1 MKVNEMNDEDKELLR
16 SRLKERRLFL
26 GMTYQQLADK
36 TGISKSSL
44 QRYENGGIKNLSYDK
59 IYKLAEALEVS
70 VQYFAD
76 LSNDYTGEIVPIE
89 TQSISRFN
97 RANYMYNIKKFEFK
111 ALQKITPTLISNGYS
126 VEQNARGELG
136 DLIARKGNKVWHIDF
151 LYTRDVSE
159 YLTGIGAGKQQL
171 IMRFGRLSLYNK
183 PITKYSIVMERRQIA
198 EQFLRFNPTHLDVEI
213 SLIIL
218 KEDGFEELFF
228 THNDKVDRSV

>member
-76 LSNDYTGEIVPIE
+76 LSNDYTGEIVPIKV
-89 TQSISRFN
+89 QNMGRVNRVQHMVDIKRFEA
-97 RANYMYNIKKFEFK
+97 R
-111 ALQKITPTLISNGYS
+111 ALQNITPTLISKGYS
-126 VEQNARGELG
+126 VEQNDRGELG
-136 DLIARKGNKVWHIDF
+136 DLIAKKGKKIWHIDF
-151 LYTRDVSE
+151 LYTRDVSK
-159 YLTGIGAGKQQL
+159 YPIQSDAGKQQL

-183 PITKYSIVMERRQIA
+183 PITKYSIVMEHHQIA

-213 SLIIL
+213 SIIIL

-228 THNDKVDRSV
+228 TDNNKVDRSI

>member
-89 TQSISRFN
+89 TQSISRFSKS
-97 RANYMYNIKKFEFK
+97 NYMYNIK
-111 ALQKITPTLISNGYS
+111 L
-126 VEQNARGELG
+126 
-136 DLIARKGNKVWHIDF
+136 
-151 LYTRDVSE
+151 
-159 YLTGIGAGKQQL
+159 
-171 IMRFGRLSLYNK
+171 
-183 PITKYSIVMERRQIA
+183 ERRSEPVKGADKSQLKTALAKANDI
-198 EQFLRFNPTHLDVEI
+198 LGVENNKNI
-213 SLIIL
+213 YRRTRR
-218 KEDGFEELFF
+218 K
-228 THNDKVDRSV
+228 NRN